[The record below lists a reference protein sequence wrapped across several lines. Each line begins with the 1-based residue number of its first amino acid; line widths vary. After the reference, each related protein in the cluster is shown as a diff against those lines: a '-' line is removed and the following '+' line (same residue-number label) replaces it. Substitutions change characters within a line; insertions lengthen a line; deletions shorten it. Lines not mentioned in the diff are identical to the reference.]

1 MVTCANSDTVPRP
14 FDIGRGFLTFYIHQ
28 LAALAMT
35 YILDHI
41 CMTISW
47 SHLGPVIK
55 GLLTKHKWSPTS
67 ASVSYLRCHLGA
79 LGFPGEL
86 VTLRSRTLI
95 PPCSHSTDPAC
106 LWLLTLLL
114 VGTGQHINRER
125 SDSKQIT
132 ANHKNK
138 TITENIRTAVVGLL
152 VGASEQR

>member
-1 MVTCANSDTVPRP
+1 MPRP

-41 CMTISW
+41 CMTYRKISAAISW

-79 LGFPGEL
+79 RGFPGEL

-95 PPCSHSTDPAC
+95 PPCLTDPV
-106 LWLLTLLL
+106 LTLLL

-132 ANHKNK
+132 VNHKNK